1 MDLRCIVV
9 DDNRQYLETAV
20 RILRS
25 DGIDVV
31 GIAGDAAT
39 ALALVE
45 ELRPD
50 VVLVDVELGDDSG
63 LDLAHQLQTL
73 RATPA
78 TILISTHAEEDL
90 GCAVAESRA
99 IGFIGKTRLSGAC
112 VRELLAQW
120 NRGT

>member
-20 RILRS
+20 RVLRS

-45 ELRPD
+45 ELGPD
-50 VVLVDVELGDDSG
+50 LVLVDVELGNDSG

-73 RATPA
+73 RAAPP
-78 TILISTHAEEDL
+78 TILISTHAQEDL
-90 GCAVAESRA
+90 GCAIEESRA
-99 IGFIGKTRLSGAC
+99 IGFVGKTRLSGASI
-112 VRELLAQW
+112 RELLDQW

>member
-31 GIAGDAAT
+31 GIAGDAAR
-39 ALALVE
+39 ALALVV

-63 LDLAHQLQTL
+63 LDLAHKMQTL
-73 RATPA
+73 RAAPA

-90 GCAVAESRA
+90 GRAVEESRA
-99 IGFIGKTRLSGAC
+99 IGFVVKTRLSSAC
-112 VRELLAQW
+112 VRELLVQW